1 MGDARQRPLPPEA
14 EDFLLNQ
21 ASPSTAA
28 VYRREIAKLVGFLGR
43 PLDEVTGRDLMAYRR
58 TLQGLKPATI
68 CRKLST
74 VRSLFRF
81 LAEGGYREGNPAQVL
96 KLPKAVHLSPYRILT
111 PSELRTL
118 LAQPDLGKPIGI
130 RDKAMLMILAV
141 NGLRE
146 SELVNI
152 DREDL
157 SRLDGYS
164 VAVVRGKGAKVRISK
179 IAGAV
184 AEALDRWLEIHICPT
199 GPLFVATRGGR
210 VTANRISTRSVRY
223 RVRHYARKAGITRK
237 VWPHA
242 LRHAA
247 ITHSLANG
255 ASILK
260 VKEMAGHASLTTTQR
275 YLHDLDTLADN
286 AVDYNPLTRG
296 EAT

>member
-1 MGDARQRPLPPEA
+1 MRDSPPHAIPPEA

-28 VYRREIAKLVGFLGR
+28 VYRREIAKLVAFLGK
-43 PLDEVTGRDLMAYRR
+43 PLEEVTGRDLMAYRR
-58 TLQGLKPATI
+58 TFQGLRPATI

-96 KLPKAVHLSPYRILT
+96 KLPKAAQLSPYRILT
-111 PSELRTL
+111 PPELRRL
-118 LAQPDLGKPIGI
+118 LDQTDPTTTVGV
-130 RDKAMLMILAV
+130 RDRAILMMLSV

-146 SELVNI
+146 SELTQI
-152 DREDL
+152 DKEDL
-157 SRLDGYS
+157 SRRDGYD
-164 VAVVRGKGAKVRISK
+164 VAVIRGKGSKVRVTK

-184 AEALDRWLEIHICPT
+184 AEALDRWLAIHVSPI
-199 GPLFVATRGGR
+199 GPLFVATKGGR
-210 VTANRISTRSVRY
+210 VTGRRLSTRSVRY
-223 RVRHYARKAGITRK
+223 RVRHYAREAGITRK
-237 VWPHA
+237 VSPHA

-260 VKEMAGHASLTTTQR
+260 VKEMAGHASLNTTQR
-275 YLHDLDTLADN
+275 YLHDLDALADN
-286 AVDYNPLTRG
+286 AVDYNPLTRS